1 MPSVSFLSPDEIK
14 IFLLF
19 REILLSFWHYSQS
32 EKESNFQG
40 GGDIAGGKV
49 TFFFSR

>member
-32 EKESNFQG
+32 EKESNFLYSQSE
-40 GGDIAGGKV
+40 KESNL